1 MKRHQPTIIDIA
13 RELGISKSTVSR
25 ALTGSTNIHP
35 DTRQRI
41 LEAARR
47 LEYQPNM
54 LAQSLIRSETHLLG
68 VVIPDIEKP
77 FYARIVSGI
86 QHMASQAGYRVII
99 TQSNE
104 SPEVEVQNVQALV
117 LSRADGLLVCHTRET
132 TNFEHMRLIFRKGIP
147 LVSFARIC
155 EELPITRV
163 VEDDRAGGR
172 IMTEHLLEQGYR
184 RIAVLAGP
192 KGLLMS
198 EERIRGYCDALTSA
212 GLPVDPTQIY
222 HTRFTREEAQA
233 VADDLMTRP
242 APPDALFAVYDA
254 GAIDVLL
261 RLNELGF
268 RVPTDLAIAGFGDD
282 PAASLVAPG
291 LTTFRQ
297 SPYTMGQAACRAM
310 LNLLAGPAP
319 TVATRPIVIEGQLIV
334 RRSTTIS
341 GNQNLMH

>member
-1 MKRHQPTIIDIA
+1 MKRHQTTIIDIA
-13 RELGISKSTVSR
+13 RELGLSKSTVSR
-25 ALTGSTNIHP
+25 ALTGSANIHP

-47 LEYQPNM
+47 LEYQPNL

-117 LSRADGLLVCHTRET
+117 LSRVDGLLVCHTRET

-155 EELPITRV
+155 DELPVTKI
-163 VEDDRAGGR
+163 VEDDRTGGR
-172 IMTEHLLEQGYR
+172 LVTEHLLDRGYR

-192 KGLLMS
+192 EGLLLS
-198 EERIRGYCDALTSA
+198 EERLAGYRQAMATA
-212 GLPVDPTQIY
+212 GLPVRPDWVS
-222 HTRFTREEAQA
+222 HTRFTTADTLAALARWQALPEPPEA
-233 VADDLMTRP
+233 V
-242 APPDALFAVYDA
+242 FAIFDA
-254 GAIDVLL
+254 GAVDIIRAVKQQG
-261 RLNELGF
+261 RSI
-268 RVPTDLAIAGFGDD
+268 PADLAVAGFGDD
-282 PAASLVAPG
+282 PAASLLEPG

-297 SPYTMGQAACRAM
+297 TPYVIGQVACRQL
-310 LNLLAGPAP
+310 LNQLAGDAG
-319 TVATRPIVIEGQLIV
+319 ALAAEPIIV
-334 RRSTTIS
+334 PGELVVRAST
-341 GNQNLMH
+341 